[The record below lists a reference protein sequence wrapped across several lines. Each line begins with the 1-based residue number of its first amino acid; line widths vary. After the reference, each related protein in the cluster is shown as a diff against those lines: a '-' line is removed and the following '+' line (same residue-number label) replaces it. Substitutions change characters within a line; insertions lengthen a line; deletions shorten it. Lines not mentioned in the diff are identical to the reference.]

1 MKRRFVTLDVFTDRR
16 FEGNPLAVVLEAE
29 GLDGKAMQAIARE
42 FNLSETVFVLPPGD
56 FAHRARYR
64 IFTPKEEAA
73 FAGHPTVG
81 TALLLGCLDGG
92 RSARDFVLEANIG
105 PVPCQVEPVGAD
117 RGHASFALP
126 ALPAEAGVPPAVDTL
141 AGALGLAND
150 EVGFDGFAPSCWS
163 AGIGFTFTP
172 LKSIDAVR
180 RAKPDL
186 GQFASGLTGDAHRA
200 VFVFC
205 RETAEAGH
213 DFHARMFAPS
223 YGVVEDPATGS
234 AAAAFAGVLTRFAGL
249 EDGRHEMTIE
259 QGYEMGRPSQI
270 HLTLA
275 LAGGKLAA
283 ASIGG
288 DAVIV
293 TEGAIEA

>member
-1 MKRRFVTLDVFTDRR
+1 M
-16 FEGNPLAVVLEAE
+16 
-29 GLDGKAMQAIARE
+29 
-42 FNLSETVFVLPPGD
+42 
-56 FAHRARYR
+56 
-64 IFTPKEEAA
+64 
-73 FAGHPTVG
+73 
-81 TALLLGCLDGG
+81 
-92 RSARDFVLEANIG
+92 
-105 PVPCQVEPVGAD
+105 
-117 RGHASFALP
+117 
-126 ALPAEAGVPPAVDTL
+126 
-141 AGALGLAND
+141 
-150 EVGFDGFAPSCWS
+150 
-163 AGIGFTFTP
+163 
-172 LKSIDAVR
+172 
-180 RAKPDL
+180 
-186 GQFASGLTGDAHRA
+186 
-200 VFVFC
+200 FVFC